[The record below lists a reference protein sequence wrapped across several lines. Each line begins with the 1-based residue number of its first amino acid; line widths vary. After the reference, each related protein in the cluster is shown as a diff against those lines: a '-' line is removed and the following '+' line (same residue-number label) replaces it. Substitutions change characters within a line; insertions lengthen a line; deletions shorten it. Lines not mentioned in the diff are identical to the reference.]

1 MPRPHEGARP
11 HMTALLGLALSLSWL
26 HTCAGF
32 APTPPAAG
40 AGQAHTRACDGLLL
54 RRSFA
59 TCSFAP
65 QRGQTASPSLRM
77 SEEGEGLFPLS
88 KSSSLDEALG
98 TNKPEEMFALTDTD
112 GSGGL
117 DFDEF
122 SSVFGGLGMG
132 LGYAEMRELFMEI
145 DLNKDGVISLA
156 EFKTR
161 MEQDFA
167 EARNA
172 ATEAGALAEAELQ
185 SAGGKADESNARLN
199 DVKKDAD
206 AAQKKADDISRA
218 MEKLGF

>member
-1 MPRPHEGARP
+1 
-11 HMTALLGLALSLSWL
+11 
-26 HTCAGF
+26 
-32 APTPPAAG
+32 
-40 AGQAHTRACDGLLL
+40 
-54 RRSFA
+54 
-59 TCSFAP
+59 
-65 QRGQTASPSLRM
+65 M